1 MKDCIP
7 YAGCFRSR
15 LPRARP
21 CGRLRTIRNTTEESV
36 KTVAKRNGS
45 TPAVAARRTDGY
57 EAWIRSIKER
67 IRRARV
73 KATLL
78 ANTEQILLYWDVGHD
93 ILAKQ
98 DSEGWGTKVVERM
111 SADLKAAFPDMTG
124 WSPRNLKYMRAFA
137 AAWARREIVQAPLAQ
152 LPWYHHLALLECLK
166 SRGDRVAYAA
176 LALENGWS
184 RNVLVHQIELG
195 VADQR
200 GTAVTNFRNLMP
212 PDDSDMAEQALK
224 GEYDLGF
231 LPATAKTK
239 ENRLRSMLVDRVA
252 QFMVELGA
260 GFSYVGKGLAIS
272 VGGDEFEIDLLFYHV
287 VLHRYIVIELKTG
300 KFHPKDLGQLGFYMT
315 AVDRQVKS
323 KIDGRTIGIL
333 LCKSRNDIVAEYSL
347 ADLDR
352 PIGVST
358 YRLGLPSLEEL
369 QARLRR
375 ALAAPGRKRAT

>member
-1 MKDCIP
+1 MNNQQEQ
-7 YAGCFRSR
+7 
-15 LPRARP
+15 
-21 CGRLRTIRNTTEESV
+21 TI
-36 KTVAKRNGS
+36 VAE
-45 TPAVAARRTDGY
+45 GY
-57 EAWIRSIKER
+57 ETWIRSIKAR
-67 IRRARV
+67 IQRARI
-73 KATLL
+73 KASMLV
-78 ANTEQILLYWDVGHD
+78 NSEQTLLYWDVGHE

-98 DSEGWGTKVVERM
+98 EKEGWGSRVVDRM

-137 AAWARREIVQAPLAQ
+137 DAWKRNEIVQAPLAQ

-166 SRGDRVAYAA
+166 SRGDRIAYAA
-176 LALENGWS
+176 LAIDNGWS
-184 RNVLVHQIELG
+184 RNVMVHQIELG
-195 VADQR
+195 VADQH
-200 GTAVTNFRNLMP
+200 GSAITNFKSLMP
-212 PDDSDMAEQALK
+212 PVDSDMAVQTLK

-239 ENRLRSMLVDRVA
+239 ENRLRQMLVDKVA
-252 QFMVELGA
+252 KFMIELGT
-260 GFSYVGKGLAIS
+260 GFSYVGKGLTID

-323 KIDGRTIGIL
+323 EIDGKTIGIL

-347 ADLDR
+347 ADLDK

-358 YRLGLPSLEEL
+358 YRLGLPPLEQL
-369 QARLRR
+369 QVQLRK
-375 ALAAPGRKRAT
+375 LLTERKKGGTK

>member
-1 MKDCIP
+1 MPHDVKSTAEIRVH
-7 YAGCFRSR
+7 A
-15 LPRARP
+15 RASLNRM
-21 CGRLRTIRNTTEESV
+21 
-36 KTVAKRNGS
+36 
-45 TPAVAARRTDGY
+45 DGY
-57 EAWIRSIKER
+57 EAWILSIKER
-67 IRRARV
+67 IQRARV

-137 AAWARREIVQAPLAQ
+137 AAWPRREIVQAPLAQ

-195 VADQR
+195 VADRR
-200 GTAVTNFRNLMP
+200 GTAVTNFRKLMP

-231 LPATAKTK
+231 LPATARTK
-239 ENRLRSMLVDRVA
+239 ENRLRAMLVDRVA

-260 GFSYVGKGLAIS
+260 GFSYVGKGLSIT

-358 YRLGLPSLEEL
+358 YRLGLPPLEEL
-369 QARLRR
+369 QTQLRR
-375 ALAAPGRKRAT
+375 ALAAPGRKRST